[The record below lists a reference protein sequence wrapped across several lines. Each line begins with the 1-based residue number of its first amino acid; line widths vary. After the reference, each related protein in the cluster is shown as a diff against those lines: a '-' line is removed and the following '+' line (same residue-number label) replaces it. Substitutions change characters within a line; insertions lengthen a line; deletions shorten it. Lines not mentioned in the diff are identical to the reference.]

1 MTTNPCRDICPSI
14 LGVSMRSRAEPWRYD
29 ADRQRHLLV
38 RVGSFSGGVGL
49 GEKRGSNRFPVK
61 QFRYIHISDGPF
73 LPYIEIQSWPPFN
86 TIPPPAA
93 ISVCGFGSTA
103 LYGLVDQTG
112 RLYWIG
118 GGEMQMGIVMTSICP
133 AAQAYFTKV
142 GRGTKVKA
150 TVFDG
155 TLASPAP

>member
-1 MTTNPCRDICPSI
+1 M
-14 LGVSMRSRAEPWRYD
+14 
-29 ADRQRHLLV
+29 
-38 RVGSFSGGVGL
+38 
-49 GEKRGSNRFPVK
+49 
-61 QFRYIHISDGPF
+61 GPF
-73 LPYIEIQSWPPFN
+73 HPILKFN
-86 TIPPPAA
+86 HGHPSTTIPPPAA
-93 ISVCGFGSTA
+93 ISMCGFGSTA

-118 GGEMQMGIVMTSICP
+118 GGEMQIGIVMTSVCP
-133 AAQAYFTKV
+133 AAQAYFTKA